1 LNSDLKKKTRQIFE
15 AGLRAVDPREA
26 VNKFLAVEGNM
37 LRIGE
42 QELNLDSFRSI
53 FVIGAGKGSA
63 LMAQAVEE
71 ILGDR
76 IDGGI
81 VIVKYGYVAPLQRI
95 RLVEAGHPTPDE
107 NGWRATQ
114 ELVGLVERLDTRDL
128 VLLVLSGGGSALLPM
143 PVTGISLEEKMMAT
157 NLLLKSGV
165 PIQEMNA
172 VRKHLSQVK
181 GGQLARLVH
190 PAMLVSL
197 ILSDVVGDP
206 LDVIASGPTVGDP
219 STFQH
224 CGDILDRYELW
235 QDLPTSVRLH
245 LQEGVEGRVPETPKP
260 DDQVF
265 ANTHSIL
272 VGTNLQALEAAAT
285 AAQGLGYSSLILSSM
300 IQGDTGEAAR
310 FHTAL
315 AHEIIRSG
323 NPLPR
328 PACLIS
334 GGETTVVVRG
344 KGKGGRNQEFALVAA
359 MDLDGAEGVCLLCG
373 GTDGTDGPTDAAGA
387 VVDGETVARALA
399 KGLDPREFLARND
412 SYHFFE
418 RLDDLVMTGPTNT
431 NVMDLRIVLI
441 DS

>member
-1 LNSDLKKKTRQIFE
+1 
-15 AGLRAVDPREA
+15 
-26 VNKFLAVEGNM
+26 M

-53 FVIGAGKGSA
+53 LVIGAGKGSA
-63 LMAQAVEE
+63 LMAQAVEK

-76 IDGGI
+76 IGGGI

-107 NGWRATQ
+107 NGLLATK
-114 ELVGLVERLDTRDL
+114 ELVDLVERLDTRDL

-143 PVTGISLEEKMMAT
+143 PVTGITLAEKMMTT
-157 NLLLKSGV
+157 NLLLQSGV

-181 GGQLARLVH
+181 GGQLARLVY

-197 ILSDVVGDP
+197 ILSDVVGDRF
-206 LDVIASGPTVGDP
+206 DVIASGPTVGDP
-219 STFQH
+219 STFKD
-224 CGDILDRYELW
+224 CADILDRYDLW
-235 QDLPTSVRLH
+235 QNLPTSVRLH
-245 LQEGVEGRVPETPKP
+245 LQEGVQGRVPETPKP

-265 ANTHSIL
+265 AKTHAVL

-285 AAQGLGYSSLILSSM
+285 AAQELGYSSLILSSM
-300 IQGDTGEAAR
+300 IEGDTGEAAR

-315 AHEIIRSG
+315 AREAVRSG
-323 NPLPR
+323 HPLPR

-359 MDLDGAEGVCLLCG
+359 MDLAGAEGVCLLCG

-387 VVDGETVARALA
+387 VVDGETIARALA
-399 KGLDPREFLARND
+399 KGLDPREYLARND

-431 NVMDLRIVLI
+431 NVMDLRVILI
-441 DS
+441 GSSTDHPSKT

>member
-1 LNSDLKKKTRQIFE
+1 
-15 AGLRAVDPREA
+15 
-26 VNKFLAVEGNM
+26 
-37 LRIGE
+37 
-42 QELNLDSFRSI
+42 
-53 FVIGAGKGSA
+53 
-63 LMAQAVEE
+63 MAQAVEE

-76 IDGGI
+76 IGGGI
-81 VIVKYGYVAPLQRI
+81 VIVKYGYVAPLRRI

-107 NGWRATQ
+107 NGWRATK
-114 ELVGLVERLDTRDL
+114 ELVDLVERLDRRDL
-128 VLLVLSGGGSALLPM
+128 VFLVLSGGGSALLPM
-143 PVTGISLEEKMMAT
+143 PVMGISLEEKMLAT

-190 PAMLVSL
+190 PAVLVSL

-219 STFQH
+219 STFEH
-224 CGDILDRYELW
+224 CVEILNRYELW

-245 LQEGVEGRVPETPKP
+245 LQKGVEGRVPETPKP
-260 DDQVF
+260 DDPVF
-265 ANTHSIL
+265 ARTHSIL
-272 VGTNLQALEAAAT
+272 VGTNLQALEASAT
-285 AAQGLGYSSLILSSM
+285 AAQELGYSSLVLSSM
-300 IQGDTGEAAR
+300 IEGDTGEAAH

-315 AHEIIRSG
+315 AREIVRSG
-323 NPLPR
+323 HPLSR

-387 VVDGETVARALA
+387 VVDGATVARALA
-399 KGLDPREFLARND
+399 KGLDPREFLVRND

-418 RLDDLVMTGPTNT
+418 RLGDLVMTGPTNT
-431 NVMDLRIVLI
+431 NVMDLRVVLVG
-441 DS
+441 SSSTNPSKTSKSPH

>member
-1 LNSDLKKKTRQIFE
+1 MNSDLKRDARRIFE

-37 LRIGE
+37 LRLGE

-53 FVIGAGKGSA
+53 LVIGAGKGSA

-76 IDGGI
+76 IGGGI

-107 NGWRATQ
+107 NGWRATK
-114 ELVGLVERLDTRDL
+114 ELVDLVQRLDNRDL

-143 PVTGISLEEKMMAT
+143 PVTGITLEEKMMAT

-219 STFQH
+219 STFKH
-224 CGDILDRYELW
+224 CAEILDRYELW
-235 QDLPTSVRLH
+235 QKLPTSVRLH

-265 ANTHSIL
+265 AKTHSIL
-272 VGTNLQALEAAAT
+272 VGTNLQALKEAAT
-285 AAQGLGYSSLILSSM
+285 AAQELGYSSLILSSM
-300 IQGDTGEAAR
+300 IEGDTGEAAR

-323 NPLPR
+323 HPLPR

-418 RLDDLVMTGPTNT
+418 RLNDLVMTGPTNT

-441 DS
+441 GS